1 MHHLLITTIVGG
13 VAFLSAG
20 TGAVTFAKTP
30 ANPSASL
37 IAQNPNCNNPQT
49 QSAMNVCA
57 GLSYQQADKNLNQV
71 YRRLIPTLGATQRQK
86 LVTAQQAWIKFRDTS
101 CAFEKSQFEGGTIA
115 PMIYSNCLAD
125 LTKQRTKQLESYL
138 LQGE

>member
-1 MHHLLITTIVGG
+1 MRHLLITTVVGG

-30 ANPSASL
+30 PNPTESL
-37 IAQNPNCNNPQT
+37 IAQSPNCNNPQT

-71 YRRLIPTLGATQRQK
+71 YRRLIPTLGASQRQK

-101 CAFEKSQFEGGTIA
+101 CTFEKSQFEGGTIA
-115 PMIYSNCLAD
+115 PMIYSNCLTD

-138 LQGE
+138 SQGE